1 MHGPL
6 ETTLKTGTLALLVTL
21 AAAGCGEDKPKAGAA
36 ASATA
41 TAGAAPTTP
50 AAPPKPKTMPALIVD
65 SLGPYIGQIRVDM
78 KQENAAEKL
87 TAAIKDLPINGEPV
101 TLIAEKKART
111 PDVAAVVAELGK
123 AGAPKI
129 TVKTDGRDDVPKELV
144 VVPPDKVSS
153 PPGCS
158 VSVMVM
164 KDLSTAVWPFK
175 GGLGKRQRKGFA
187 GPDLSNTGDTIK
199 KDLAACESTMAFF
212 SGDDS
217 VSWEMTYNLA
227 GTLKVVDDKS
237 DKKKIDTLVLL
248 AEAPVAGRAIT
259 LKK

>member
-1 MHGPL
+1 MSFLCLSGRAL
-6 ETTLKTGTLALLVTL
+6 GLSLVLLATVS
-21 AAAGCGEDKPKAGAA
+21 CGDDKPKAGATA
-36 ASATA
+36 PSASASA
-41 TAGAAPTTP
+41 AAAPKEP

-65 SLGPYIGQIRVDM
+65 TLGPYLGQTRVDM
-78 KQENAAEKL
+78 KQENWPEKL
-87 TAAIKDLPINGEPV
+87 TAAVKDLPINGEPV

-129 TVKTDGRDDVPKELV
+129 ILKTDGRDDVPKELTII
-144 VVPPDKVSS
+144 PPDKVSS

-158 VSVMVM
+158 VTVMVM

-187 GPDLSNTGDTIK
+187 GPDLSNTGDAIK
-199 KDLAACESTMAFF
+199 KDLTACDSSYAFF
-212 SGDDS
+212 SADDT
-217 VSWEMTYNLA
+217 VSWEMAYNLA
-227 GTLKVVDDKS
+227 GTLKVVDEKNE
-237 DKKKIDTLVLL
+237 KGKKIETLVLL
-248 AEAPVAGRAIT
+248 AEAPVAGRPVT